1 MNISWKHIWYFL
13 VYNPIRNLISL
24 GILLI
29 TSSIFLMKPNVT
41 TFLMAY
47 GICIIFI
54 SIFQGWAKADFT
66 TKLYE
71 EDDY

>member
-29 TSSIFLMKPNVT
+29 ATSLFLIKPTVMVFLMI
-41 TFLMAY
+41 Y
-47 GICIIFI
+47 GICVIFI
-54 SIFQGWAKADFT
+54 SILHGWSNLEFT

-71 EDDY
+71 DDK